1 MASSDALIVGEGWIS
16 EHYFTT
22 DATKQSFQARVLER
36 RKAWE
41 EIKDIGSVRT
51 RFTQHR
57 RWLLD
62 QFATLGE
69 SHPAGTL
76 REVYDRLLDVLGYRG
91 VRAPRAQARTRDP
104 RRRADHGHAGR
115 ARDVRGGLAGGRVA
129 ARSATP
135 RPDPPGPEP
144 VLEAMTALALQ
155 RVARHLTT
163 AAD

>member
-91 VRAPRAQARTRDP
+91 V
-104 RRRADHGHAGR
+104 
-115 ARDVRGGLAGGRVA
+115 
-129 ARSATP
+129 
-135 RPDPPGPEP
+135 
-144 VLEAMTALALQ
+144 
-155 RVARHLTT
+155 
-163 AAD
+163 